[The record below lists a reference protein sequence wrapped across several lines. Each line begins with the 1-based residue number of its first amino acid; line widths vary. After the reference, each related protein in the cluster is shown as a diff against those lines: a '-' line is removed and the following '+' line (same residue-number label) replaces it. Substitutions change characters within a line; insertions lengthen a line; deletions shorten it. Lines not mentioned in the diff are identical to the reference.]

1 MKTGTKRERKTARR
15 GMGVIKHHHWLLV
28 TLLVANAAC
37 MEALPIFLDRMM
49 PSYAAI
55 IASVSAVLFFGEII
69 PQAICTGPNQLPIA
83 SFLAPMTKCLMILLG
98 VISYPISL
106 MLDCLL
112 RHRELNRFNNNDLKA
127 LIGLHSVSAL

>member
-15 GMGVIKHHHWLLV
+15 VMGVIKHHHWLLV

-106 MLDCLL
+106 LLDCLL